1 MDALLAVAVE
11 EIGLEGREGK
21 LAIVAF
27 DVLVSLA
34 QPALGPVN
42 SL

>member
-21 LAIVAF
+21 LAMLAILAF
-27 DVLVSLA
+27 DGSLA
-34 QPALGPVN
+34 LAR